1 MKFLS
6 RASVVLRTYPVT
18 VSVTILLIMTAIVT
32 GILTQGAAHLSSLDL
47 GAGVTSTLQDQRWW
61 TILTDLFV
69 THDLTQ
75 FIIDLIASIVLLGVA
90 ERLLKPLRTA
100 LAFLI
105 TGLLG
110 VGLGITLQVLGTAA
124 GEWWATGTRTSETL
138 DPLTPVVGVLLTA
151 TAYMSTLW
159 RRRVR
164 VVAIAALLVF
174 VLYSGAPSD
183 IYRLIAAGIG
193 IPLGWLLARGKT
205 RRSLEHSPR
214 LARRRLLAT
223 MTAVTAVGP
232 VIALTQPSGLAPFSL
247 VSGII
252 SGNVVSASTVLEQ
265 CGQLVHSACTKSLLL
280 ASGHGTGGVAMALVP
295 IAVLLVAAWGLS
307 RGRRFGLSLAIVVNV
322 ALAILSFIAF
332 NISSLFSD
340 LPEPGWSTL
349 SVVELVGSTLL
360 AVALPLAMAVVLF
373 LNRSYFPIRSSGHQI
388 RRFAVVI
395 SLSFAVLFTV
405 TLVTLVIGAA
415 STNRGESPWALIW
428 TSLKPFVP
436 LHLFG
441 WVHVARQPGFAI
453 GLLIFHWAGPLFWVM
468 FVIGCIYVLA
478 NAKSETLVRDQRRV
492 REILKT
498 GGGSLGFMST
508 WPDNNYWFSPDGKV
522 AIAYRVING
531 VALTVSDPI
540 GAAGNDLQ
548 RIHEFS
554 SFCDRHH
561 WTPVF
566 YSVHE
571 HLLPAF
577 ETLGWQKVAV
587 GEETLIDL
595 ASLDIASKAWQ
606 KVRHALNRAARENV
620 TTSWT
625 RWPDLTPD
633 QVSQIRGISE
643 GWVSA
648 RDIPEMGFTLGTA
661 AELKDPDVRLML
673 AIDGD
678 GRIHGITS
686 WLPNYRDGVVIGW
699 TLDFM
704 RRGENSVNGVME
716 FLIGSAA
723 LHMKEAGNA
732 VMSLSGVPLARKPQS
747 PKSSD
752 VGEGEIAPSAT
763 PASATPASTTLAR
776 LLDFLA
782 KRLEPAYGF
791 SSLMF
796 FKAKFNPHYETLYMA
811 YPDPVA
817 LPAIAVAVGRAYLPD
832 VSARKALS
840 MLRNLAG

>member
-1 MKFLS
+1 VRFLS
-6 RASVVLRTYPVT
+6 RAQALLRIYPVT
-18 VSVTILLIMTAIVT
+18 ASVTTLLVLMAIIT
-32 GILTQGAAHLSSLDL
+32 GNLTQGAAHLSSLDL
-47 GAGVTSTLQDQRWW
+47 GAGITTTLEDRRWW

-69 THDLTQ
+69 AHDLTQ
-75 FIIDLIASIVLLGVA
+75 FIIDLAAAIVLLGIA
-90 ERLLKPLRTA
+90 ERLLKPARTA
-100 LAFLI
+100 LAFMA

-110 VGLGITLQVLGTAA
+110 VGLGITLQVVGTAA
-124 GEWWATGTRTSETL
+124 GEWWASGTRTSETL

-151 TAYMSTLW
+151 SASMSTLW

-164 VVAIAALLVF
+164 VVTVATLLIF

-183 IYRLIAAGIG
+183 IYRLIAAGVG
-193 IPLGWLLARGKT
+193 VPLGWLLTRGKT

-214 LARRRLLAT
+214 LVRRRILAT
-223 MTAVTAVGP
+223 VTAVTAIGP
-232 VIALTQPSGLAPFSL
+232 FIALTQPSGLAPFSL

-265 CGQLVHSACTKSLLL
+265 CGNFVHSACTKQLLL
-280 ASGHGTGGVAMALVP
+280 AGGYGTGSAAMAFVP
-295 IAVLLVAAWGLS
+295 IVLLLVAAWGLS
-307 RGRRFGLSLAIVVNV
+307 RGRRFALSLAIIVNL
-322 ALAILSFIAF
+322 ALAVLSLIAF
-332 NISSLFSD
+332 NVFALFSD

-349 SVVELVGSTLL
+349 SLVELIGSTLL
-360 AVALPLAMAVVLF
+360 AFALPLAMAVVLF
-373 LNRSYFPIRSSGHQI
+373 VNRSYFPVRSSGHHI
-388 RRFAVVI
+388 RRFVI
-395 SLSFAVLFTV
+395 VSSLTFAVLF
-405 TLVTLVIGAA
+405 LVTLVMLVVGTTATNHGANPG
-415 STNRGESPWALIW
+415 TLLW

-441 WVHVARQPGFAI
+441 WVHVAHQPLFAV
-453 GLLIFHWAGPLFWVM
+453 GLLLFHWAGPLFWLA
-468 FVIGCIYVLA
+468 FVVGCIYVLA
-478 NAKSETLVRDQRRV
+478 NARSETHVQDQRRV
-492 REILKT
+492 RDILKT
-498 GGGSLGFMST
+498 GGGSLGFMAT
-508 WPDNNYWFSPDGKV
+508 WPGNDYWFSPDGKV

-540 GAAGNDLQ
+540 GAAGNELQ
-548 RIHEFS
+548 HIQEFS
-554 SFCDRHH
+554 SFCDRRHLR
-561 WTPVF
+561 PVF

-571 HLLPAF
+571 HLLPTF
-577 ETLGWQKVAV
+577 EMLGWQSVAV
-587 GEETLIDL
+587 GQETLIDL
-595 ASLDIASKAWQ
+595 EALDIASKAWQ

-620 TTSWT
+620 TTLWTSW
-625 RWPDLTPD
+625 PELTTD
-633 QVSQIRGISE
+633 QVSQIRRISE

-661 AELKDPDVRLML
+661 AELEDPDVRLML

-704 RRGENSVNGVME
+704 RRGENSVSGVME
-716 FLIGSAA
+716 FLIGSTA
-723 LHMKEAGNA
+723 LHLKEARNEL
-732 VMSLSGVPLARKPQS
+732 MSLSGVPLARKPES
-747 PKSSD
+747 PN
-752 VGEGEIAPSAT
+752 SA
-763 PASATPASTTLAR
+763 PASTALMR

-796 FKAKFNPHYETLYMA
+796 FKAKFNPRYETLYMA

-817 LPAIAVAVGRAYLPD
+817 LPAIAVAVGRAYLPN
-832 VSARKALS
+832 VSARKTLS

>member
-1 MKFLS
+1 ML
-6 RASVVLRTYPVT
+6 VVMA
-18 VSVTILLIMTAIVT
+18 TIT
-32 GILTQGAAHLSSLDL
+32 GNLTQGAAHLSSVDL
-47 GAGVTSTLQDQRWW
+47 GAGIVTTVEDRHWW
-61 TILTDLFV
+61 TILTDLFIAR
-69 THDLTQ
+69 DLTQ
-75 FIIDLIASIVLLGVA
+75 FIIDLLASIVLLSVA
-90 ERLLKPLRTA
+90 ERLLKPLKTA
-100 LAFLI
+100 VAFVV

-110 VGLGITLQVLGTAA
+110 VGIGITLQVVGTAA
-124 GEWWATGTRTSETL
+124 GEWWATGTSTTETL
-138 DPLTPVVGVLLTA
+138 DPLTPVVGVLITA
-151 TAYMSTLW
+151 SAFMSTLW

-164 VVAIAALLVF
+164 VVTLAVLLVF

-183 IYRLIAAGIG
+183 IYRLLAAGIG

-205 RRSLEHSPR
+205 RRSVEHSPR
-214 LARRRLLAT
+214 VKRRRVLAII
-223 MTAVTAVGP
+223 TAVTAVGP

-265 CGQLVHSACTKSLLL
+265 CGQLVHSACTKQLLL

-295 IAVLLVAAWGLS
+295 IVLLLVAAWGLS
-307 RGRRFGLSLAIVVNV
+307 RGRRFGLILAMIVNL
-322 ALAILSFIAF
+322 ALAVLSVIAF
-332 NISSLFSD
+332 NIFSLFSD

-349 SVVELVGSTLL
+349 SLVELIGSTLA
-360 AVALPLAMAVVLF
+360 AVALPLAVAIMLF
-373 LNRSYFPIRSSGHQI
+373 VNRQYFPLRSSGHQV
-388 RRFAVVI
+388 RRFSLVI
-395 SLSFAVLFTV
+395 ALSFAVLFLVTLI
-405 TLVTLVIGAA
+405 TLVTGAA
-415 STNRGESPWALIW
+415 STNHGESAWALLW
-428 TSLKPFVP
+428 TSVKPFVP

-441 WVHVARQPGFAI
+441 WVHVAHTPGFAF
-453 GLLIFHWAGPLFWVM
+453 GLLVFHWAGPIFWIV
-468 FVIGCIYVLA
+468 FVLGCIYVLA

-492 REILKT
+492 REILRE
-498 GGGSLGFMST
+498 GGGSLGFMAT
-508 WPDNNYWFSPDGKV
+508 WPGNNYWFSADGKA

-540 GAAGNDLQ
+540 GAPGNDLQ

-554 SFCDRHH
+554 SFCDRRH
-561 WTPVF
+561 WRPVF

-577 ETLGWQKVAV
+577 ESLGWQSVAV
-587 GEETLIDL
+587 GQETLIDL
-595 ASLDIASKAWQ
+595 TSLDMASKAWQ

-620 TTSWT
+620 TTLWT
-625 RWPDLTPD
+625 SWPDLTPEL
-633 QVSQIRGISE
+633 VHQIRTISA

-661 AELKDPDVRLML
+661 AELEDPDVRLML

-678 GRIHGITS
+678 GRLHGITS

-704 RRGENSVNGVME
+704 RRAENSVNGVME

-732 VMSLSGVPLARKPQS
+732 VMSLSGVPLARKP
-747 PKSSD
+747 
-752 VGEGEIAPSAT
+752 EGATLEPAETT
-763 PASATPASTTLAR
+763 PAASTALTR

-791 SSLMF
+791 TSLMF

-832 VSARKALS
+832 VSARKVLS